1 MKAHLHMLG
10 EKALKYKNE
19 QELTSYLL
27 QIDKAYVNDINWDCY
42 SERFSPQKVMKQ
54 FNEIFIL

>member
-1 MKAHLHMLG
+1 MLG

>member
-1 MKAHLHMLG
+1 
-10 EKALKYKNE
+10 LKYKNE

-27 QIDKAYVNDINWDCY
+27 QIDKEYVKDIDWDCY
-42 SERFSPQKVMKQ
+42 SLKFSPSNVMKQ

>member
-27 QIDKAYVNDINWDCY
+27 QIDKEYVKDIDWDCY
-42 SERFSPQKVMKQ
+42 SLKFSPSNVMKQ
-54 FNEIFIL
+54 FEEVFIK